1 MRNHN
6 VLFVTP
12 EIVSKTGGGVVSVAF
27 RKVVKESSATFHEI
41 SLPEY
46 TSAREKAFFS
56 LRGFLRGMTHKGEKR
71 IDSLL
76 SAYPID
82 TVVFNTS
89 YYGGTIRRLRG
100 KYPNIRI
107 VCLFHNV
114 EVLFIR
120 DYLKETKQ
128 AISVLTMGV
137 AWWNERLST
146 RYSNKIICLNKRDFN
161 EIERIY
167 GRKPDAIAPLSLE
180 DRFDGNKLHYTPT
193 TVGAFIG
200 SRFYANYYGVK
211 WFVKNVAPHIS
222 SKILIIGK
230 GFETCREE
238 FADVPNIDVIG
249 TVDDLD
255 AYYYDISFIVSPIFS
270 GSGMKTKTAEAL
282 MFGKTIFGTT
292 EAFQGYDIDFDKVGG
307 LCNTAEEFIRKIN
320 LFESL
325 PDQFNSYSRDMFVKK
340 YSLDSFRKII
350 QTFFKN
356 IT

>member
-1 MRNHN
+1 MGNCN

-27 RKVVKESSATFHEI
+27 RKVVKESSATFHEV

-46 TSAREKAFFS
+46 TSAKEKAFFS
-56 LRGFLRGMTHKGEKR
+56 LRGFLRGMTPEGEKR
-71 IDSLL
+71 IDDLL
-76 SAYPID
+76 SAHSID

-89 YYGGTIRRLRG
+89 YYGGTIRRLRK

-107 VCLFHNV
+107 ICFFHNV

-128 AISVLTMGV
+128 AISFLTMGV

-146 RYSNKIICLNKRDFN
+146 RYSNKIICLNGRDFN

-167 GRKPDAIAPLSLE
+167 GRKPDTIAPLSLE
-180 DRFDGNKLHYTPT
+180 DRFDETKLHSTPT

-200 SRFYANYYGVK
+200 SKFYANYYGVK
-211 WFVKNVAPHIS
+211 WFVKNVAPRIS

-230 GFETCREE
+230 GFEICREE
-238 FADVPNIDVIG
+238 FAGIPNIEVIG

-255 AYYYDISFIVSPIFS
+255 TYYYNVSFIVSPIFS

-282 MFGKTIFGTT
+282 MFGKTVFGTT
-292 EAFQGYDIDFDKVGG
+292 EAFQGYDVDFDKVGG
-307 LCNTAEEFIRKIN
+307 LCNTADDFIRRIN
-320 LFESL
+320 SFKK
-325 PDQFNSYSRDMFVKK
+325 PINQFNPYSRRVFVEK
-340 YSLDSFRKII
+340 YSLKAFRKTI
-350 QTFFKN
+350 QTVL
-356 IT
+356 

>member
-1 MRNHN
+1 MGNCN

-27 RKVVKESSATFHEI
+27 RKVVKESSVTFHEV

-46 TSAREKAFFS
+46 TSAKEKALFS
-56 LRGFLRGMTHKGEKR
+56 LRGFLRGMTPEGEKK
-71 IDSLL
+71 IDDLL
-76 SAYPID
+76 SAYLID

-89 YYGGTIRRLRG
+89 YYGGTIRRLKK
-100 KYPNIRI
+100 KYPDIRI
-107 VCLFHNV
+107 ICFFHNV

-128 AISVLTMGV
+128 VISVLTMGV

-146 RYSNKIICLNKRDFN
+146 RYSNKIICLNERDFN

-180 DRFDGNKLHYTPT
+180 DRFDETKLHSTPT

-200 SRFYANYYGVK
+200 SKFYANYYGVK

-238 FADVPNIDVIG
+238 FAGIPNIEVIG

-255 AYYYDISFIVSPIFS
+255 AYYYDVSFIVSPIFS

-282 MFGKTIFGTT
+282 MFGKTVFGTT
-292 EAFQGYDIDFDKVGG
+292 EAFQGYDVDFEKVGG
-307 LCNTAEEFIRKIN
+307 LCNTAEEFIQKIN

-325 PDQFNSYSRDMFVKK
+325 PDLFNPYCRDVFVKK

-350 QTFFKN
+350 HTLFY
-356 IT
+356 